1 MFLQFLLLMDV
12 CLTCFLKTIPDK
24 GGSATSLGKGI
35 NVFLWE
41 NFSYHQTSF
50 FEASL
55 KFGLT
60 VPVHIW
66 HKDQLIPFLLAAALN
81 SAPFPGFCRSA
92 SYKALAT
99 LQELTARAPCS
110 FCPALTHWFAHDSN
124 TVPSTGH
131 RVRPVGAKEREGA
144 SWICQELLSLTHLC
158 EVWFSASHCS

>member
-1 MFLQFLLLMDV
+1 MDV
-12 CLTCFLKTIPDK
+12 CLTCFLKTIPDN
-24 GGSATSLGKGI
+24 GGSVTSLGKGI
-35 NVFLWE
+35 NVFLRE

-60 VPVHIW
+60 VPVQIW
-66 HKDQLIPFLLAAALN
+66 HKDQIIPFLLAAALN
-81 SAPFPGFCRSA
+81 SAPFPGFCSPT
-92 SYKALAT
+92 SYKPLAT

-110 FCPALTHWFAHDSN
+110 FCPALNTLVCSWLKRGAQHW
-124 TVPSTGH
+124 H
-131 RVRPVGAKEREGA
+131 RVWPVGAKGREGA